1 MGGSVGVKVAVG
13 VEEGAGVG
21 GSRVSDTTE
30 VSVGS
35 GCGVSEDRG
44 TGVWLGRGVA
54 EGELT
59 VDRGLA
65 AEAGWQATRDIK
77 ISRLKMR

>member
-1 MGGSVGVKVAVG
+1 MKVVVG

-21 GSRVSDTTE
+21 GAKVGGARVGGID
-30 VSVGS
+30 VSVRV
-35 GCGVSEDRG
+35 GCSVLEANRA
-44 TGVWLGRGVA
+44 GVWLGRGVA
-54 EGELT
+54 EGEGT
-59 VDRGLA
+59 MDRGLA